1 MELWKLCSRSPSSF
15 VEKAH
20 NSHQTASLCSR
31 RCLQGDLSRHKEKS
45 FAPNSHAFNLMEFE
59 RYRKFKWNF
68 LIKLHRPEDSL
79 FLIILFYRQLK
90 ILLMEKRETVAV
102 WRLSREPT
110 LCCMFGFLSQ
120 GQSAERWPAGGRL
133 RGVCAGDFIW
143 ELTPFCG
150 CRSPSPAAKHRRAGR
165 KNGKTGRKWT
175 TPRGPPRTNASW
187 FLFAGALHAT
197 KHQH

>member
-45 FAPNSHAFNLMEFE
+45 FAPNFHAFNLMEFE

-110 LCCMFGFLSQ
+110 LLHVWVSFSR
-120 GQSAERWPAGGRL
+120 AKRWALASGRPAPGRL
-133 RGVCAGDFIW
+133 CRRFHLGANTVLW
-143 ELTPFCG
+143 LPFSESG
-150 CRSPSPAAKHRRAGR
+150 CQTQTSREEE
-165 KNGKTGRKWT
+165 W
-175 TPRGPPRTNASW
+175 
-187 FLFAGALHAT
+187 
-197 KHQH
+197 